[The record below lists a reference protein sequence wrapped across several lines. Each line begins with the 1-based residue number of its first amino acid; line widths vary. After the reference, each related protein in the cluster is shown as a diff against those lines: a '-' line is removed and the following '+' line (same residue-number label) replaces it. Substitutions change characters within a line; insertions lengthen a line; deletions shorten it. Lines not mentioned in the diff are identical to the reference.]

1 MIARPYAHA
10 GLATRGVK
18 VGASGGQEKP
28 NRAETIV
35 CVAVGERQVA
45 VRSPRVPRSR
55 ARITLAHIW
64 CPEKL
69 NRHSERTFAEG
80 FVNDNT

>member
-1 MIARPYAHA
+1 MITRPYAHA
-10 GLATRGVK
+10 GLAPRGVQL
-18 VGASGGQEKP
+18 GASGDQGKP

-35 CVAVGERQVA
+35 CVAVSERQVA
-45 VRSPRVPRSR
+45 VRSPRVPRAR

-80 FVNDNT
+80 FVNLKE